1 MGRSGRIAGGS
12 TAEATDDEGFDLIDY
27 DDLCCDSFIGSFF
40 TNRDVCVNNTNSIS
54 FFYFSNC
61 NISPPPLGKQI

>member
-27 DDLCCDSFIGSFF
+27 DDLCCDSFIDSFF
-40 TNRDVCVNNTNSIS
+40 INLNS
-54 FFYFSNC
+54 FRNAV
-61 NISPPPLGKQI
+61 QT

>member
-27 DDLCCDSFIGSFF
+27 DDLCCDSFIGSF
-40 TNRDVCVNNTNSIS
+40 
-54 FFYFSNC
+54 
-61 NISPPPLGKQI
+61 SPIVMFV